1 MPQITAYKK
10 HGNPVFQVKKFDYL
24 KLHVLQFVVSWNNLL
39 TISVWFYVL
48 GEGITLQVDRFDP
61 GREIPINIGNTNHL
75 NIIDPFTKRH
85 KLVHNGR
92 FPKFEV
98 LCCGQNGV
106 KLIKIQQNLG

>member
-75 NIIDPFTKRH
+75 NIIDPF
-85 KLVHNGR
+85 
-92 FPKFEV
+92 PKFEV